1 MPRLDS
7 VELKSL
13 KKLLEFYFDMNGQ
26 AYGEQSLLTLI
37 YNYKF
42 NINIAVYTLYKVKTC
57 I

>member
-13 KKLLEFYFDMNGQ
+13 KKLLEFHFDMNGQ
-26 AYGEQSLLTLI
+26 AYGELLLTLI

-42 NINIAVYTLYKVKTC
+42 TTNVHSKCITLKGV
-57 I
+57 